1 MFEKCKS
8 LIIKVKT
15 NADVKVLVTNFISLS
30 ILQLLNLLLPLI
42 TLPYL
47 VKVIGAEKFGV
58 IAFASSLIVYFQAI
72 TDYGFSLS
80 GTRQISHNRAVNSEL
95 SKIFSRIISIKMF
108 FMIVSFIIFLII
120 ISLFEKFQNDKAVF
134 LLSFISLIGNVFFP
148 EWFFQGIEKMKF
160 ITFFNFVSKMLFTI
174 SLFIFITEKTD
185 YIFVPLIT
193 SLGFLIAGLVAFFY
207 AIIKFNLNFVFTT
220 FKEMKF

>member
-15 NADVKVLVTNFISLS
+15 NADGKVLVTNFISLS

-80 GTRQISHNRAVNSEL
+80 E
-95 SKIFSRIISIKMF
+95 
-108 FMIVSFIIFLII
+108 
-120 ISLFEKFQNDKAVF
+120 
-134 LLSFISLIGNVFFP
+134 
-148 EWFFQGIEKMKF
+148 
-160 ITFFNFVSKMLFTI
+160 
-174 SLFIFITEKTD
+174 
-185 YIFVPLIT
+185 
-193 SLGFLIAGLVAFFY
+193 
-207 AIIKFNLNFVFTT
+207 
-220 FKEMKF
+220 